1 MKESAKEG
9 ASSTPEQ
16 KAQERE
22 SIAERFE
29 VVLETLNSKTD
40 VFDFTSQRDATRA
53 KYRKVL
59 ESGRDQVQRIV
70 QIIQSMSAYSRNMVT
85 QYRVPSIVRENG
97 FVANLVKG
105 SLSKLE
111 IISHEIHDIIAEVHA
126 KCEATF
132 GDMEDPP
139 ETILPD
145 EGEDELI
152 VRDTVKGADIPGT
165 EQEL

>member
-105 SLSKLE
+105 SLIKLE

-132 GDMEDPP
+132 GDMDPP

-145 EGEDELI
+145 EGEEELI
-152 VRDTVKGADIPGT
+152 VRDTVKGHQTTET
-165 EQEL
+165 EQEF